1 MAANRQSVNGLKNKG
16 TSSVDSAGFPDQ
28 RRRLFTFVVVVGSAA
43 ILLGGI
49 GLYQDI
55 VEPFPQI
62 APSNTPQETADVLA
76 LKNSDTDSD
85 TLSDYDEIYTYRT
98 SVFVQDSDSDG
109 ATDADEVE
117 AGTDPNCPT
126 GINCA
131 PVVTNT
137 NTSSSAEALAL
148 RQTLQNAGVPA
159 AVLQATDDA
168 SLLRAYSDVVG
179 GASTNSSVSGGNLSG
194 LSASQVR
201 ELLQSS
207 GLGQDTLS
215 QVDDATLLQIFRDAI
230 TID

>member
-1 MAANRQSVNGLKNKG
+1 MAAKRQSTNGPKYKG
-16 TSSVDSAGFPDQ
+16 TSSAESAGLADQ
-28 RRRLFTFVVVVGSAA
+28 RRRLFSFVVILGSAA

-85 TLSDYDEIYTYRT
+85 TISDYDEIYTYRT

-109 ATDADEVE
+109 ASDADEIE
-117 AGTDPNCPT
+117 AGSDPNCPT

-131 PVVTNT
+131 PVATNT
-137 NTSSSAEALAL
+137 NTPSSAEALAL

-159 AVLQATDDA
+159 AVLQSTDDA
-168 SLLRAYSDVVG
+168 ALLKAYSDVVG
-179 GASTNSSVSGGNLSG
+179 TSTGSGVSGDNLNGLSATQIRELLKTSG
-194 LSASQVR
+194 LSQ
-201 ELLQSS
+201 E
-207 GLGQDTLS
+207 TLN